1 VSMDFDEI
9 VGSEPAGGERDRL
22 REVHDLLVTAGPP
35 PELSPTLAAG
45 PTLAL
50 TLPQRVR
57 RRPKAMLLLAATF
70 AVLVAAAIG
79 FGGGGG
85 SHALRAIQLHGTKFA
100 PNSQATLEVLQPQEG
115 NWPMRLDVSGLPTL
129 AGSSH
134 YVVYLVRAG
143 HILAP
148 CGTFVVTTPGRELSL
163 TLNAP
168 YAVEAGDTWIVTRQ
182 AAGQTSPGQT
192 VMRPV
197 RA

>member
-57 RRPKAMLLLAATF
+57 RRPKAMLLLAASL
-70 AVLVAAAIG
+70 AVLVAAVIG
-79 FGGGGG
+79 LGGGGG
-85 SHALRAIQLHGTKFA
+85 GHGLRAIQLQGTKYA
-100 PNSQATLEVLQPQEG
+100 PNSQATLEVLQPEAG

-129 AGSSH
+129 AGSAH
-134 YVVYLVRAG
+134 YVVYLVRGG

-148 CGTFVVTTPGRELSL
+148 CGTFVVTIPGRELNL

-182 AAGQTSPGQT
+182 AAGQPSPGQT

>member
-9 VGSEPAGGERDRL
+9 VGSEPMGGERDRL
-22 REVHDLLVTAGPP
+22 RGVHDLLVTAGPP

-50 TLPQRVR
+50 TLPQRMR
-57 RRPKAMLLLAATF
+57 RRPRAMLLLAATF
-70 AVLVAAAIG
+70 AVLVAAVIG
-79 FGGGGG
+79 LGGGGG
-85 SHALRAIQLHGTKFA
+85 HHALRAIELQGTKLA
-100 PNSQATLEVLQPQEG
+100 PNSQATLQVLPPQAG
-115 NWPMRLDVSGLPTL
+115 NWPMRLDVSGLPRLT
-129 AGSSH
+129 GSSH
-134 YVVYLVRAG
+134 YVVYLVRG
-143 HILAP
+143 RHVLAP

-182 AAGQTSPGQT
+182 AAGQSSPGQT